1 MKIKV
6 RGGTLPGGKSLCF
19 SCNHSDVIRGQNGQE
34 IILCKALSWDR
45 KRITFPVAECT
56 MFHSGGSI
64 SLSSLKEIAW
74 IVQARPRGP
83 KGFEPSKDNIEI
95 TISPPPPKDSEK
107 ETLVKLRQPTSERPC
122 MIEGGDD

>member
-74 IVQARPRGP
+74 IVQAEGNT
-83 KGFEPSKDNIEI
+83 G
-95 TISPPPPKDSEK
+95 
-107 ETLVKLRQPTSERPC
+107 ETEATDVRKALYDRRR
-122 MIEGGDD
+122 